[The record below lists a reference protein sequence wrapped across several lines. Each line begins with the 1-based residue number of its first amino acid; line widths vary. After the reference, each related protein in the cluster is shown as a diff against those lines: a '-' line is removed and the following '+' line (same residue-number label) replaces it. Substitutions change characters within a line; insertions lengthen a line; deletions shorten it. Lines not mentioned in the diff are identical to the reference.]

1 MDLNN
6 LTDADVEGIFT
17 DESHPLREKY
27 RRGDPATKEAVTKML
42 ARKHPGETDY
52 SSNIVEPQSAA
63 PASAPQTPPD
73 LAVLSTPAPQQNDWL
88 RGDPVE
94 MTNAQIIQSLKA
106 ELGSGWEA
114 VARTAHERVQQIA
127 DQHGLTLEQ
136 LDRLAH
142 DVGIA
147 TDKDW
152 QVNLIRR
159 LGKK

>member
-1 MDLNN
+1 
-6 LTDADVEGIFT
+6 
-17 DESHPLREKY
+17 
-27 RRGDPATKEAVTKML
+27 VT
-42 ARKHPGETDY
+42 
-52 SSNIVEPQSAA
+52 S
-63 PASAPQTPPD
+63 TPPQ
-73 LAVLSTPAPQQNDWL
+73 QQNDWL

-94 MTNAQIIQSLKA
+94 MTNAQVIQSLKA
-106 ELGSGWEA
+106 ELGPGWEA

-142 DVGIA
+142 DIGIA